1 MDLREYFF
9 LLIGRLKHINIDGN
23 EWNELVEGVM
33 GRRYRKEWMTVG
45 VESLRSQG
53 GVENQNTGGGCRG
66 PAPAD
71 PGYLKGRRRGRPIQM
86 VIRDIKSN
94 RKRIAQ

>member
-33 GRRYRKEWMTVG
+33 GRQYRKEWMTVG
-45 VESLRSQG
+45 VESLRS
-53 GVENQNTGGGCRG
+53 
-66 PAPAD
+66 
-71 PGYLKGRRRGRPIQM
+71 
-86 VIRDIKSN
+86 
-94 RKRIAQ
+94 